1 MGKYLHYN
9 TGYPAC
15 VSRKLHSYSRGLKNS
30 FVADFP
36 DAYKAFQDS
45 GFRLRALLRSMAVSD
60 SFYAVG
66 PPRNPSHNR
75 DDSSEVG
82 AQ

>member
-1 MGKYLHYN
+1 MARDLY
-9 TGYPAC
+9 
-15 VSRKLHSYSRGLKNS
+15 SYSRGLKNS
-30 FVADFP
+30 YVADFP
-36 DAYKAFQDS
+36 EAWKAFQDS

-66 PPRNPSHNR
+66 PPQSPSHTV
-75 DDSSEVG
+75 STEVA